1 LQSADEVERV
11 ESSIVGVARARE
23 LLHLIRKNT
32 GALIG
37 GILVFIFLVIAI
49 VEGISGYLGKPL
61 TPYNPIQTHV
71 GPNFS
76 PPTLHYL
83 MGTDNFGR
91 DVFSRVIA
99 SIPNDAVIS
108 FSVIAV
114 ALVVGLF
121 IGSFAAFRGGIL
133 EEALMR
139 ITDVFFAIPALILAI
154 AIAVALGPGLLN
166 MMIALMII
174 WWPPYARLARGEA
187 LKVSHQNFIEASRF
201 AGLPAPKIVLRHVIP
216 NISITLLVYATLDIG
231 TVILVYSGLSYF
243 GLGVL
248 PPAPDL
254 GRMVS
259 EYADYVLTYYWLP
272 LFPGLT
278 IALLVIS
285 YSIFGDGLR
294 DALEVG

>member
-1 LQSADEVERV
+1 MQSPDEVERV
-11 ESSIVGVARARE
+11 EAPKGFESARGILRA
-23 LLHLIRKNT
+23 IRKNR

-37 GILVFIFLVIAI
+37 VGMVSVFLGVAI
-49 VEGISGYLGKPL
+49 VEGIAQLLGVQL
-61 TPYNPIQTHV
+61 TPYDPIQQQV

-76 PPTLHYL
+76 PPTFHYI

-91 DVFSRVIA
+91 DVFSRILA
-99 SIPNDAVIS
+99 SIPNDALIS
-108 FSVIAV
+108 FSVIAA
-114 ALVVGLF
+114 ALVIGLLV
-121 IGSFAAFRGGIL
+121 GSFAAFRGGIL

-139 ITDVFFAIPALILAI
+139 TTDVFFAIPALILAI

-166 MMIALMII
+166 MMFALMII

-187 LKVSHQNFIEASRF
+187 LKVAHQNYIEASRF
-201 AGLPAPKIVLRHVIP
+201 AGLGTAKIVFKHVIP
-216 NISITLLVYATLDIG
+216 NISITLFVYATLDIG

-243 GLGVL
+243 GLGVI

-272 LFPGLT
+272 VFPGLI
-278 IALLVIS
+278 IALIVAS

>member
-1 LQSADEVERV
+1 MQSPDEVEQV
-11 ESSIVGVARARE
+11 EAPKGFTRPRE
-23 LLHLIRKNT
+23 LLRKIRKNK

-37 GILVFIFLVIAI
+37 MFMVLIFLGIAV
-49 VEGISGYLGKPL
+49 VEGVALLVGVQL
-61 TPYNPIQTHV
+61 TPYDPIKQGV

-91 DVFSRVIA
+91 DVFSRIIA
-99 SIPNDAVIS
+99 SIPNDAAIS
-108 FSVIAV
+108 FAVIAV
-114 ALVVGLF
+114 ALIVGLL

-139 ITDVFFAIPALILAI
+139 TTDVFFAIPALILAI
-154 AIAVALGPGLLN
+154 AIAVALGPGIFHITL
-166 MMIALMII
+166 ALAII

-187 LKVSHQNFIEASRF
+187 LKISHQNYIEASRF
-201 AGLPAPKIVLRHVIP
+201 SGLNTPKIVFKHVIP
-216 NISITLLVYATLDIG
+216 NILITLLVYATLDIG

-243 GLGVL
+243 GLGVI
-248 PPAPDL
+248 PPNPDL

-272 LFPGLT
+272 TFPGLI
-278 IALLVIS
+278 IALLVVS

-294 DALEVG
+294 DSLEVG

>member
-1 LQSADEVERV
+1 MRN
-11 ESSIVGVARARE
+11 R
-23 LLHLIRKNT
+23 

-37 GILVFIFLVIAI
+37 LIMVAIFLGIAL
-49 VEGISGYLGKPL
+49 VEGIALLVGVQL
-61 TPYNPIQTHV
+61 TPYDPITQGV

-76 PPTLHYL
+76 PPTSHFI
-83 MGTDNFGR
+83 MGTDNLGR
-91 DVFSRVIA
+91 DVFSRIIA
-99 SIPNDAVIS
+99 SIPNDAALS
-108 FSVIAV
+108 FAVIAI
-114 ALVVGLF
+114 ALVVGILV
-121 IGSFAAFRGGIL
+121 GSFAAFRGGIL

-139 ITDVFFAIPALILAI
+139 TTDVFFAIPALILAI

-166 MMIALMII
+166 IMFALAII

-187 LKVSHQNFIEASRF
+187 LKIYHQNYIEASRF
-201 AGLPAPKIVLRHVIP
+201 SGLNMPRIVFKHVIP
-216 NISITLLVYATLDIG
+216 NILVTLLVYATLDIG

-243 GLGVL
+243 GLGVV
-248 PPAPDL
+248 PPNPDL

-272 LFPGLT
+272 VFPGLI
-278 IALLVIS
+278 IALLVVS